1 MPVIK
6 VDNWIIRIKMCA
18 EEFIKN
24 YWQYYIELEKQF
36 IETQRFFAFDSQNNA
51 TFSMEY
57 IKLLQVICSEIDVVG
72 KVIAKHANPEFVID
86 KNTNIKVIYKLSV

>member
-24 YWQYYIELEKQF
+24 YWQYYNELEKQF
-36 IETQRFFAFDSQNNA
+36 IETQRFVAFDKK
-51 TFSMEY
+51 TMLHF
-57 IKLLQVICSEIDVVG
+57 
-72 KVIAKHANPEFVID
+72 PW
-86 KNTNIKVIYKLSV
+86 NI